1 LGGFLKFTTGWN
13 LEMFLTS
20 FDAGIVVVLYN
31 RFMERRNTSTSDFG
45 VGRREA
51 HDASAFYDSKLYNG
65 SNLNQVHS
73 LEDLSAIP
81 VPQPGD
87 WADSLYSHTS
97 EDMHHLPDNSIA
109 LAVTSPP
116 YNANKQYDDDL
127 TLEEYLELISDV
139 GEEVYRVLRPGGRYA
154 VNIANLGRK
163 PYIPLTAY
171 FYQVHQAI
179 GFLPMGEIIWQ
190 KGKGA
195 TNSTAWGSWMNA
207 RSPRFRDL
215 HEYILVFAKQ
225 SFSRPDRGESDIEK
239 EEFMAGTLS
248 VWEIPPESAKRIGHP
263 APYPVALAD
272 RLIRLLSF
280 SGDVILDPFI
290 GSGSTAVAAVLA
302 GRRYVGYDTNPEYI
316 ALAEERI
323 EIARQGL
330 NQ

>member
-1 LGGFLKFTTGWN
+1 MQKIF
-13 LEMFLTS
+13 S
-20 FDAGIVVVLYN
+20 ASIDAENTIVLYN
-31 RFMERRNTSTSDFG
+31 RSMERRSTSTSDFG

-51 HDASAFYDSKLYNG
+51 HDASAFYGSKLYLE
-65 SNLNQVHS
+65 SEQNQVHS
-73 LEDLSAIP
+73 PEDLAAVP
-81 VPQPGD
+81 VPEPGD
-87 WADSLYSHTS
+87 WADRLFTHTA

-127 TLEEYLELISDV
+127 TLDEYLALISNV
-139 GEEVYRVLRPGGRYA
+139 GSEVYRVLRPGGRYA

-171 FYQVHQAI
+171 FYQVHQAL

-195 TNSTAWGSWMNA
+195 SNSTAWGSWMNA

-263 APYPVALAD
+263 APYPVALVD
-272 RLIRLLSF
+272 RLVRLLSF

-290 GSGSTAVAAVLA
+290 GSGTTAVAALLA
-302 GRRYVGYDTNPEYI
+302 GRRYVGYDTNLEYI
-316 ALAEERI
+316 VLAEERI
-323 EIARQGL
+323 ESARRGL